1 MDNTH
6 NNNMSSKQIPSEG
19 NQPTDVQL
27 SVAPGSGSSV
37 NGKDH
42 KIFVGGL
49 SIDTT
54 DASLS
59 AYFSKFGKVEN
70 CKVVRHVKNKH
81 SRCFGFVTFVCT
93 QTAAIISGGPHTID
107 GKVVDVKQMENQ
119 QPKNKLGNKR
129 TRKNTQSRGES
140 KAKGIKQEVSKKEV
154 DEKRGTNKKKDALE
168 NIPTKDEQV
177 QNTSDIPSE
186 GEQQLQLIGNLSK
199 MMPKT
204 APGSDKSRL
213 ITLTD
218 EQIVNSTVNRMVAL
232 VTRKLMFPELPNV
245 SNKQKLEI
253 KHLTE
258 KPIYI
263 QSDGQNKQLHPSK
276 IPSEGEQQ
284 LQLIGNLSKMMPKTA
299 PGSDKSRLITLTDE
313 QIVNSTVNRMVA
325 LVTRKLMFPELPN
338 VSNKQK
344 LEIKHLTEK
353 PIYIQSDGQ
362 NKQLHPSK
370 IPSEGEQQ
378 LQLIGNLSKMMPKTA
393 PGSDK
398 SRLITLTDEQIVNS
412 TVNRMVALVT
422 RKLMFPELPNVSNK
436 LHFENCTT
444 MEGCSAP
451 KRSRQSIGIKTTP
464 DNQNEHVHV
473 YSKPQNRIQFSQGNF
488 LSSPD
493 TILEFVDPDEISL
506 EQYIKSDDLKRCSV
520 PRPEGM
526 DLWERDSEC
535 GSPKR

>member
-42 KIFVGGL
+42 KIFVGCL

-154 DEKRGTNKKKDALE
+154 DEKRGTNKKKDVLE

-186 GEQQLQLIGNLSK
+186 GELDAVPHVIQ
-199 MMPKT
+199 
-204 APGSDKSRL
+204 
-213 ITLTD
+213 
-218 EQIVNSTVNRMVAL
+218 E
-232 VTRKLMFPELPNV
+232 
-245 SNKQKLEI
+245 
-253 KHLTE
+253 
-258 KPIYI
+258 YI
-263 QSDGQNKQLHPSK
+263 WAH
-276 IPSEGEQQ
+276 IPS
-284 LQLIGNLSKMMPKTA
+284 LPDKDDDTPIAKNASRNPRNNAYATA
-299 PGSDKSRLITLTDE
+299 
-313 QIVNSTVNRMVA
+313 QM
-325 LVTRKLMFPELPN
+325 
-338 VSNKQK
+338 Q
-344 LEIKHLTEK
+344 
-353 PIYIQSDGQ
+353 
-362 NKQLHPSK
+362 
-370 IPSEGEQQ
+370 
-378 LQLIGNLSKMMPKTA
+378 
-393 PGSDK
+393 
-398 SRLITLTDEQIVNS
+398 
-412 TVNRMVALVT
+412 
-422 RKLMFPELPNVSNK
+422 
-436 LHFENCTT
+436 
-444 MEGCSAP
+444 
-451 KRSRQSIGIKTTP
+451 
-464 DNQNEHVHV
+464 
-473 YSKPQNRIQFSQGNF
+473 
-488 LSSPD
+488 
-493 TILEFVDPDEISL
+493 
-506 EQYIKSDDLKRCSV
+506 
-520 PRPEGM
+520 
-526 DLWERDSEC
+526 
-535 GSPKR
+535 

>member
-6 NNNMSSKQIPSEG
+6 NNNNMSSKQIPSEG
-19 NQPTDVQL
+19 EQPIGVQL
-27 SVAPGSGSSV
+27 SVAPGSSSSV

-42 KIFVGGL
+42 SIFVGGL

-54 DASLS
+54 NASLS

-93 QTAAIISGGPHTID
+93 QAAAIISGGPHTID

-129 TRKNTQSRGES
+129 TRKNIQSRGES
-140 KAKGIKQEVSKKEV
+140 KVKGIKQEFSKKEV
-154 DEKRGTNKKKDALE
+154 DEKRGTNKKKDQS
-168 NIPTKDEQV
+168 NIQYEQV

-186 GEQQLQLIGNLSK
+186 GEQQLQLIGNLNK

-204 APGSDKSRL
+204 APGGDKSTL

-232 VTRKLMFPELPNV
+232 VTRNLMFPELPNL

-284 LQLIGNLSKMMPKTA
+284 LQLIGNLNKMMPKTA
-299 PGSDKSRLITLTDE
+299 PGDDKSTLIALTDE

-325 LVTRKLMFPELPN
+325 LVTRNLMFPELPN
-338 VSNKQK
+338 LSNKQK

-378 LQLIGNLSKMMPKTA
+378 LQLICNLNKMMPKTA
-393 PGSDK
+393 PGGDK
-398 SRLITLTDEQIVNS
+398 STLIALTDEQIVNS

-422 RKLMFPELPNVSNK
+422 RNLMFPELPNVSNK
-436 LHFENCTT
+436 LPFENYTT

-464 DNQNEHVHV
+464 DHQNEHVHV

-488 LSSPD
+488 LFSPD

-520 PRPEGM
+520 PKPEGM

>member
-6 NNNMSSKQIPSEG
+6 NNNNMSSKQIPSEG
-19 NQPTDVQL
+19 EQPIGVQL
-27 SVAPGSGSSV
+27 SVAPGSSSSV

-42 KIFVGGL
+42 SIFVGGL

-54 DASLS
+54 NASLS

-93 QTAAIISGGPHTID
+93 QAAAIISGGPHTID

-129 TRKNTQSRGES
+129 TRKNIQSRGES
-140 KAKGIKQEVSKKEV
+140 KVKGIKQEFSKKEV
-154 DEKRGTNKKKDALE
+154 DEKRGTNKKKDVLE
-168 NIPTKDEQV
+168 NG
-177 QNTSDIPSE
+177 QNKQLHPSKIPSE
-186 GEQQLQLIGNLSK
+186 GEQQLQLIGNLNK

-204 APGSDKSRL
+204 APGGDKSTL
-213 ITLTD
+213 IALTD

-232 VTRKLMFPELPNV
+232 VTRNLMFPELPNL

-284 LQLIGNLSKMMPKTA
+284 LQLIGNLNKMMPKTA
-299 PGSDKSRLITLTDE
+299 PGGDKSTLIALTDE

-325 LVTRKLMFPELPN
+325 LVTRN
-338 VSNKQK
+338 
-344 LEIKHLTEK
+344 
-353 PIYIQSDGQ
+353 
-362 NKQLHPSK
+362 
-370 IPSEGEQQ
+370 
-378 LQLIGNLSKMMPKTA
+378 
-393 PGSDK
+393 
-398 SRLITLTDEQIVNS
+398 
-412 TVNRMVALVT
+412 
-422 RKLMFPELPNVSNK
+422 LMFPELPNVSNK
-436 LHFENCTT
+436 LHFENYTT

-464 DNQNEHVHV
+464 DHQNEHVHV

-488 LSSPD
+488 LFSPD
-493 TILEFVDPDEISL
+493 TILEFVDPDE
-506 EQYIKSDDLKRCSV
+506 
-520 PRPEGM
+520 M
-526 DLWERDSEC
+526 
-535 GSPKR
+535 